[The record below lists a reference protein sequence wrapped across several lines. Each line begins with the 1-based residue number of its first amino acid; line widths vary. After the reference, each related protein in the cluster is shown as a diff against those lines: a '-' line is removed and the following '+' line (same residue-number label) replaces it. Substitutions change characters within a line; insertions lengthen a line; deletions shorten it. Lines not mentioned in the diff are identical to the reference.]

1 MNQETDYMNRRF
13 YWTKTWGAP
22 DVPDYDALALSHEGT
37 RDRILGY
44 IQPRDIVVYLTSDA
58 KESDPMLRGRL
69 AGAVEIA
76 DPVQKV
82 DVESLRPGVRRP
94 PEHYRD
100 GDGRFRWP
108 YGIAL
113 SRTWVFIEQESND
126 TLIPDHADK
135 GIQGAASIHEMRSEE
150 IGRLMSL
157 NIREQVKDE
166 ATKELPFQG
175 SLHRPW
181 RQKAGVR
188 APATVDPGTHLYI
201 AQIYDAH
208 GLTFKVGSGKAEERI
223 EDLNRYRRL
232 TQGEAKWSER
242 SSSQFAT
249 VAGARTAEDFI
260 LFEAKKA
267 GYGSKDHSE
276 FLVGISSR
284 DLNALYAKAIEIGLA
299 VDAEE

>member
-1 MNQETDYMNRRF
+1 MTRRY

-22 DVPDYDALALSHEGT
+22 DVPEYDALALSHEGT
-37 RDRILGY
+37 RQRILGY
-44 IQPRDIVVYLTSDA
+44 IQPGDIVVYLTSDA

-82 DVESLRPGVRRP
+82 DVEALRPGVRRP
-94 PEHYRD
+94 PQHYRE

-108 YGIAL
+108 YGIAV
-113 SRTWVFIEQESND
+113 SRTWSFIEQESND
-126 TLIPDHADK
+126 TLIPDHAGK
-135 GIQGAASIHEMRSEE
+135 GMQGAASIHEMRPEE

-157 NIREQVKDE
+157 NVHEQVKDE
-166 ATKELPFQG
+166 ATEKLPFQG

-181 RQKAGVR
+181 RQKAGMR
-188 APATVDPGTHLYI
+188 APANVDPGTHLYI

-208 GLTFKVGSGKAEERI
+208 GLTFKVGSGKAAERI

-242 SSSQFAT
+242 SSSHFAT
-249 VAGARTAEDFI
+249 VAGARAAEDFI
-260 LFEAKKA
+260 LSEAKKA
-267 GYGSKDHSE
+267 RYGSKDHSE

-284 DLNALYAKAIEIGLA
+284 DLNALYSKAIEIGLA
-299 VDAEE
+299 MDAEEEAV